1 MLSRLIL
8 GLFAALFVAT
18 TAAAQTPARKPLVV
32 ILGEPRGTVPADL
45 MNPYAILSESGAVDV
60 RVVSP
65 TRALI
70 RLAPGHAW
78 LAPQLTTAQLERRP
92 DVIIL
97 PAMDPAAE
105 DDPARAEW
113 LRAQVKAGARVLV
126 ICNGA
131 RAFANTGLLDG
142 RQAAVHWFSHDKMV
156 KAHPKVV
163 WRRDRRWITDGP
175 ITTTTGISAA
185 EPATLHLLEEIAGRD
200 VMLATAA
207 RLRLPPPDPRHR
219 GSDYQLT
226 AKGMAVTV
234 ANRAAV
240 WAREDVALP
249 IAPGFDERALGAAL
263 DAWSRTYKSEAW
275 VTGAPVTRSRH
286 GLLVYRSQD
295 LPKFDRR
302 VALPAPEVTAS
313 VFAQIRKAYG
323 ERTARFVALQFEHPW
338 GAVSAW

>member
-1 MLSRLIL
+1 MLGRLIL
-8 GLFAALFVAT
+8 SLFAALAT
-18 TAAAQTPARKPLVV
+18 ATATAAVAKPLVV
-32 ILGEPRGTVPADL
+32 ILAEPRGTVPADL

-65 TRALI
+65 TRGLI

-78 LAPQLTTAQLERRP
+78 LAPQLTTAELRRRP
-92 DVIIL
+92 DVVIL
-97 PAMDPAAE
+97 PAMEPQAE
-105 DDPARAEW
+105 DDPARAAW
-113 LRAQVKAGARVLV
+113 LRAQVKAGARILV

-142 RQAAVHWFSHDKMV
+142 RQAAVHWFSHKKMV

-185 EPATLHLLEEIAGRD
+185 EPATLHILEELAGRD

-207 RLRLPPPDPRHR
+207 RLKLPPPDPRHR
-219 GSDYQLT
+219 GSDYRLT
-226 AKGMAVTV
+226 LKGMGLTV
-234 ANRAAV
+234 ANVASF
-240 WAREDVALP
+240 WGREDVALP

-263 DAWSRTYKSEAW
+263 DGWSRTYRSRAW

-286 GLLVYRSQD
+286 GLFVYRSQY
-295 LPKFDRR
+295 LPPFDRR

-313 VFAQIRKAYG
+313 TFAQIRKAYG

-338 GAVSAW
+338 GAVTAW